1 MKYCVDIRTSN
12 RRYCCHLKDWVFE
25 FYKNTNRA
33 IDDSRDRD
41 TGYERSTLVVDM
53 AAVAVVRP
61 VILVSICLLSLSMKS
76 IVRKKGLLY
85 YLTKLFVIAFPNF

>member
-53 AAVAVVRP
+53 AAVAVARP
-61 VILVSICLLSLSMKS
+61 VVLVSICLLSLSMKS
-76 IVRKKGLLY
+76 IVRKIGI
-85 YLTKLFVIAFPNF
+85 TIII